1 MPSSPRLPA
10 STRVRAGQ
18 HAALALSL
26 IVSVPTI
33 FAQSTTTPSRP
44 DAENETRDEVV
55 TLSPFEV
62 STKGDTGYTVT
73 SSLAGGRVNTELKN
87 SPNVINILGAEFLK
101 DIASTDILDAAQ
113 FALNVQTADPAVGTN
128 NGQPSFRGLG
138 ASYTTRNYFRWYLP
152 GDRYNTD
159 RIEFSLGPNAMLFGD
174 SNIGGVANTV
184 TKKAIFRNFNEVSTS
199 VNSDGGL
206 RATFDANRALGS
218 KVAVRVAGLVS
229 RLPSWQSSF
238 IKDDRESIYLTG
250 TWRASKNTEFRFDA
264 EGGKLKRNF
273 PAAFYVDQVSAW
285 DRTTVYNA
293 ASAATPATS
302 TGLKRLNTN
311 AANDYLVYDV
321 NNVAQGVINLK
332 NFATTSGTGLTLQPG
347 DRSELGIANFPSYP
361 GAHFQ
366 VGPGSTRLDQDYYA
380 VDAYVTQRFGNN
392 LIVEAA
398 GSLQRNNA
406 DNNTG
411 NWNTMLIDVNKV
423 LPNGSTNPHFGQ
435 IYSEVAPQ
443 WNDRLNIAPQARL
456 SATYLLDQ
464 VKWSRQRF
472 SVILEHREEIQSTN
486 TRVLGRVNG
495 TNPDARNATNQV
507 RQRVYWNDGGGWN
520 ATAIPFSSNGVE
532 LGWIRSTGQKNH
544 QRLQN
549 ILLANQGSYLHNKL
563 HTTLGVRRD
572 HFERTQ
578 QVAGG
583 NNSNGS
589 VFFKDGEAK
598 NVWVNSASYGAVWFP
613 FSWLG
618 FFANHSESFN
628 PNTSTVVLTLEGD
641 APPVVR
647 GKGLDLGLKIEFFD
661 GRVSGTV
668 SYYETRQLNNA
679 TSYSTTDINNIW
691 TALGRT
697 ENLLDGANYVD
708 TSDTL
713 GQGWELAL
721 TANPTPAWR
730 VLLNVAFPKTSQ
742 LNGAALLRAYYARNI
757 DAWRAGAAAGGANG
771 TLIATGVSNI
781 ERTLGSTSDG
791 RANDDTYD
799 YTANVFTTYAFREGR
814 ANGLRFGAGANLRGR
829 SIQGNVPGAPLDYL
843 YAPSYAIVRGLIGY
857 EWKTRGCK
865 WSAQLN
871 VTNVLNTDVLRLN
884 SFTTYQGVSVPQNY
898 GNIAERQATL
908 EVTAKF

>member
-1 MPSSPRLPA
+1 MHPLPAPDSPR
-10 STRVRAGQ
+10 RVRHPSVALLCFLAVAG
-18 HAALALSL
+18 ALSAQT
-26 IVSVPTI
+26 VS
-33 FAQSTTTPSRP
+33 TPPPLES
-44 DAENETRDEVV
+44 ENEPKGDTV

-87 SPNVINILGAEFLK
+87 TPNVVNVLGAEFLK

-113 FALNVQTADPAVGTN
+113 FALNVQTADPAPGTN

-184 TKKAIFRNFNEVSTS
+184 TKKALFRNFNELTAAVTT
-199 VNSDGGL
+199 DGGL
-206 RATFDANRALGS
+206 RSTFDANRQLNEKIAL
-218 KVAVRVAGLVS
+218 RVAGVVS
-229 RLPSWQSSF
+229 RQPSWQSSF

-250 TWRASKNTEFRFDA
+250 TWRVAKNTELRFDA

-273 PAAFYVDQVSAW
+273 PAAFYVDQLSAW
-285 DRTTVYNA
+285 DRTSVYTA
-293 ASAATPATS
+293 ANAATPAAS
-302 TGLKRLNTN
+302 TGLKRLNTG

-321 NNVAQGVINLK
+321 NNVAQGVLNWK
-332 NFATTSGTGLTLQPG
+332 NFGTTSGTGLTLQPG
-347 DRSELGIANFPSYP
+347 DRAELAVANFPSYP

-380 VDAYVTQRFGNN
+380 VDVYATQRVGTNF
-392 LIVEAA
+392 IVEAA

-411 NWNTMLIDVNKV
+411 NWNTALIDVNKV

-435 IYSEVAPQ
+435 VYSEVAPQ

-456 SATYLLDQ
+456 SATYLLDWI
-464 VKWSRQRF
+464 KWSQQRF

-486 TRVLGRVNG
+486 TRVLGRTNG
-495 TNPDARNATNQV
+495 ANPDIRNATNQV
-507 RQRVYWNDGGGWN
+507 RQRVYWNDGGGWD
-520 ATAIPFSSNGVE
+520 AAAIPFSSNGIDI
-532 LGWIRSTGQKNH
+532 GWIRSTGQKNH

-549 ILLANQGSYLHNKL
+549 ILLANQGSYFNGKL
-563 HTTLGVRRD
+563 HTTVGVRRD
-572 HFERTQ
+572 HFTRDQ

-589 VFFKDGEAK
+589 VFFKDGESK
-598 NVWVNSASYGAVWFP
+598 NVWVNSASYGVVYFP
-613 FSWLG
+613 VSWLG
-618 FFANHSESFN
+618 LFANHSESFN

-661 GRVSGTV
+661 GKVSGTV

-679 TSYSTTDINNIW
+679 TNYSTTDINNIW

-713 GQGWELAL
+713 GQGWEVAL

-730 VLLNVAFPKTSQ
+730 MLMNVAFPKTSQ
-742 LNGAALLRAYYARNI
+742 LHGAALLRAYYAHNI

-771 TLIATGVSNI
+771 TLIATSIANI
-781 ERTLGSTSDG
+781 ERTLGSTTDG
-791 RANDDTYD
+791 RANDDTYA
-799 YTANVFTTYAFREGR
+799 YTANFFTTYTLREGR
-814 ANGLRFGAGANLRGR
+814 MKGLRFGAGANLRGR
-829 SIQGNVPGAPLDYL
+829 AIEGNVPGAPLNYL
-843 YAPSYAIVRGLIGY
+843 YAPSYSIVRALVGY
-857 EWKTRGCK
+857 QWKTRLCK

-871 VTNVLNTDVLRLN
+871 VTNVLNTDTLRLN

-898 GNIAERQATL
+898 GNIPERQATL
-908 EVTAKF
+908 ELTAKF